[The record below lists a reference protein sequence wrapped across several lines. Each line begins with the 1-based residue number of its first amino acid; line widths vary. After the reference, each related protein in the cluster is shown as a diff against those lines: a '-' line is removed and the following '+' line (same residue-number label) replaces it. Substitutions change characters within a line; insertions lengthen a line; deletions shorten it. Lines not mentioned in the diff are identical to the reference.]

1 MISPHQLIVQLLDT
15 RLKVGILQEKL
26 SVAPLNVRDGT
37 DLGLHLVGVLFQVEA
52 MVSARSRDLQKQG
65 AHMLGVAC
73 REHPTRMV
81 GWKLG
86 VANGDCSHRNLM
98 DHVEQDKTLSH
109 KVSLDV
115 FLFKPTKGNESN

>member
-1 MISPHQLIVQLLDT
+1 
-15 RLKVGILQEKL
+15 
-26 SVAPLNVRDGT
+26 
-37 DLGLHLVGVLFQVEA
+37 
-52 MVSARSRDLQKQG
+52 VSARSRDLQKQG

>member
-1 MISPHQLIVQLLDT
+1 
-15 RLKVGILQEKL
+15 
-26 SVAPLNVRDGT
+26 
-37 DLGLHLVGVLFQVEA
+37 
-52 MVSARSRDLQKQG
+52 
-65 AHMLGVAC
+65 
-73 REHPTRMV
+73 MV